1 MRLAMPFDPNEIGE
15 IDAFAFDFTA
25 GMGAATM
32 VSTNWTCGV
41 AAFQTATDPVPQ
53 SRYFGLDPDSNSVAH
68 PDRWVAAD
76 AYSVL
81 LSHLDRRHA
90 DHGGRRLL
98 CPRSLG
104 CPKRRPSAQAQRY
117 SPVQTPGSV
126 TVRET
131 RL

>member
-1 MRLAMPFDPNEIGE
+1 MRLAMSFDPNEIGK
-15 IDAFAFDFTA
+15 IDTFAFDFTTD
-25 GMGAATM
+25 MGAATM

-41 AAFQTATDPVPQ
+41 APFQTATDPVPQ
-53 SRYFGLDPDSNSVAH
+53 SRVLSVSTQTAIQSR

-76 AYSVL
+76 AYWVL
-81 LSHLDRRHA
+81 LGHLGRHA
-90 DHGGRRLL
+90 DHGGRRHRY
-98 CPRSLG
+98 PRSLG

-117 SPVQTPGSV
+117 SPVQTPGVV